1 MTFTATSLPFPFD
14 SPSHSFQVVTTPVS
28 YVCDPV
34 GGTLTR
40 YWGYAIQAAQPTALG
55 TLTSVN
61 PGTLLAKNVSSCSFS
76 YSPNVV
82 AQRSGLVTMN
92 LGITESGETVTMYSA
107 THVSNVP

>member
-14 SPSHSFQVVTTPVS
+14 SPSHRFQVITTPVS

-40 YWGYAIQAAQPTALG
+40 YWGYPIQPSQPSAVPIAGATWA
-55 TLTSVN
+55 T
-61 PGTLLAKNVSSCSFS
+61 LAKNVSSCSFS